1 MFLFTGFCPQMP
13 LHLNQ
18 VQDQEG
24 VFTDSEKNK
33 LEIQLKAYSNRQH
46 FFVSV
51 VTTENI
57 APYKNILSYAANL
70 GNQPEY
76 EKTEVVIAISKKRR
90 LIAIATS
97 RRLEKILT
105 DSICKQV
112 LDSVFIPHF
121 KKDEYFTGVYNGVK
135 SLLIHRNRINKKNQA
150 VLHVENQIINSSRI

>member
-33 LEIQLKAYSNRQH
+33 LEIQLKAYSSRQH

-51 VTTENI
+51 VPRKVLYLTRTYSVMLQIWAINRNM
-57 APYKNILSYAANL
+57 KKL
-70 GNQPEY
+70 
-76 EKTEVVIAISKKRR
+76 VIAISKKRR

-112 LDSVFIPHF
+112 MDSVFIPHF
-121 KKDEYFTGVYNGVK
+121 KKDEY
-135 SLLIHRNRINKKNQA
+135 L
-150 VLHVENQIINSSRI
+150 